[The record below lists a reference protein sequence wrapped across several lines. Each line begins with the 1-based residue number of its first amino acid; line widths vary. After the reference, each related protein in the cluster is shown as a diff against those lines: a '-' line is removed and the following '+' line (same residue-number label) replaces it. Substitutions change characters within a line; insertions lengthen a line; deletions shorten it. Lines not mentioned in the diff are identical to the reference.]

1 MNCLQNVPKDIL
13 IKLITTLGKAYSTYI
28 VIHWDRNRFVEYDTF
43 ENEQELREF
52 LLEEIL
58 YDEDEEHKTMSIEEL
73 IKESTLV
80 MRGIRGEPFCVIKGK
95 ILTDY

>member
-1 MNCLQNVPKDIL
+1 MNYLQNVPKDIL

-43 ENEQELREF
+43 ESEEELREF
-52 LLEEIL
+52 LLEEVL
-58 YDEDEEHKTMSIEEL
+58 YDEAEKQTMSIEEL
-73 IKESTLV
+73 IKESTLR
-80 MRGIRGEPFCVIKGK
+80 MIGEPFCVIKGQ